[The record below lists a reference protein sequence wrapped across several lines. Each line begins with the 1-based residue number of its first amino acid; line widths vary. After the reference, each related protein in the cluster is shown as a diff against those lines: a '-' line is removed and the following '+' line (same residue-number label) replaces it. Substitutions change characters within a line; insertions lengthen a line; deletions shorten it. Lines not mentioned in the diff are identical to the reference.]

1 MATYYEEKYEEKYEE
16 NNEENQIA
24 NVGEIERR
32 KGFSPILNEIIDL
45 SVNASA
51 FSFQLTGFKR
61 SRQAI
66 EYNADVISE
75 WSSYMIQLR
84 GEILKLKKE
93 KKIDEMEYVIKLL
106 KTKANG
112 VYECYASWVEKSGV
126 FRGYKYPDN
135 I

>member
-1 MATYYEEKYEEKYEE
+1 MATYYEEKYEE
-16 NNEENQIA
+16 NNEENQIT
-24 NVGEIERR
+24 NDEWIKTR
-32 KGFSPILNEIIDL
+32 KGFSAILNEIIDL

-51 FSFQLTGFKR
+51 LSFQLTGFKR

-66 EYNADVISE
+66 EYKADVISE

-93 KKIDEMEYVIKLL
+93 KKIDEMKYVIKLL

-112 VYECYASWVEKSGV
+112 VYECYVCWVEKSGI
-126 FRGYKYPDN
+126 FSGYK
-135 I
+135 